1 MTINT
6 KNDNTFE
13 SQLFSITTI
22 IRSYLIIDGKTYS
35 SQGSGFYYNQVSPSD
50 PNKSGPQWYR
60 VDKFWLVTNRHV
72 VLTEIDGVEYI
83 PDRFDFFY

>member
-1 MTINT
+1 MINLIGKECYNMTINT

-35 SQGSGFYYNQVSPSD
+35 WKGNPFL
-50 PNKSGPQWYR
+50 
-60 VDKFWLVTNRHV
+60 DKFIPNRNILSKHY
-72 VLTEIDGVEYI
+72 LSC
-83 PDRFDFFY
+83 

>member
-1 MTINT
+1 MINLIGKECYNMTINT

-50 PNKSGPQWYR
+50 PQ
-60 VDKFWLVTNRHV
+60 
-72 VLTEIDGVEYI
+72 
-83 PDRFDFFY
+83 